1 MQMQAMED
9 GQHDMN
15 MDMSSDGA
23 VMLTPDQIRQFG
35 ITFGVTA
42 QRTLHTVVHTVG
54 IVAVDETRLVQV
66 TPKFGGYAESLY
78 VDETGQRVHRGQP
91 LLSVY
96 APELVAAEQELLVA
110 TTLQKNVGP
119 GLVPGV
125 PERSVDLVGAARRKL
140 QLWDISNQQIAEILQ
155 SGQIQRTLA
164 LYAPASGIVL
174 DKHIVQGQAFRAGQT
189 LYTIAN
195 LSDVWIDVAL
205 REQDAGLVQ
214 TGSEASIQLTAY
226 PGRTFTGRVSYVYPT
241 LDTTARTVRA
251 RIQVRNHDN
260 LLKPG
265 MYAAVTLV
273 TPMQSALTIPN
284 SAIVQTGKRVIVF
297 VDAGRGHVVP
307 RTVTIGYSGN
317 QYTEIL
323 HGLTSGQRVVTSAQ
337 FLLDAESNLAE
348 VMKSMIGQMGMSD
361 MENMDNSGNMS
372 GMKR

>member
-1 MQMQAMED
+1 MQMQTMKN

-15 MDMSSDGA
+15 MNISSDGT

-35 ITFGVTA
+35 ITFDVTA
-42 QRTLHTVVHTVG
+42 QRTLHTLVRTVG
-54 IVAVDETRLVQV
+54 IVTVDETKLVQV
-66 TPKFGGYAESLY
+66 TPKFSGYVESLY
-78 VDETGQRVHRGQP
+78 VDKTGQQVRRGQP

-110 TTLQKNVGP
+110 NNLQKNVGP
-119 GLVPGV
+119 SLVPGV
-125 PERSVDLVGAARRKL
+125 PEWSFDLVGAARRKL
-140 QLWDISNQQIAEILQ
+140 QLWDISNQQIAKILQ

-164 LYAPASGIVL
+164 LYAPASGVVL
-174 DKHIVQGQAFRAGQT
+174 DKHIVQGQAFQAGQT
-189 LYTIAN
+189 LYTIAD

-205 REQDAGLVQ
+205 REQDASMVQ

-251 RIQVRNHDN
+251 RIQVRNHNN

-265 MYAAVTLV
+265 MYATVTLV
-273 TPMQSALTIPN
+273 TPIQSALTVPN
-284 SAIVQTGKRVIVF
+284 SAIVQTGKRVFVF
-297 VDAGRGHVVP
+297 VDAGRGRVVP
-307 RTVTIGYSGN
+307 RTVTIGYSGSK
-317 QYTEIL
+317 YTEIL

-348 VMKSMIGQMGMSD
+348 VMKSMMGQMGMSD